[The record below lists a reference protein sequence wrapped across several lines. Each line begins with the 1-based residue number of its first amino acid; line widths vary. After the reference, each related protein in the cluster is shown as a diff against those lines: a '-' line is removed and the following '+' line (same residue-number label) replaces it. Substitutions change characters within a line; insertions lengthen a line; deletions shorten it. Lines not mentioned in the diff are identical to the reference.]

1 MDNFDEQETDSFGKL
16 SKINSA
22 VIVNI
27 TLNDLWVDFFKH
39 FRAGKFLSAN
49 NDLDCI
55 WTILG
60 GEKDIEGKTIEEEYT
75 QIQKKLGKISPLL
88 NSIPTSGFNKVPEL
102 IEKLLRIQKK
112 ILSEKS
118 LFLRR
123 LQNEQ
128 GKGTAYHEGDEDY
141 MD

>member
-1 MDNFDEQETDSFGKL
+1 MEEETNFEDDANKAL

-22 VIVNI
+22 AIVNI
-27 TLNDLWVDFFKH
+27 TLNELYKDFFRH
-39 FRAGKFLSAN
+39 YRDGKFLSAN

-60 GEKDIEGKTIEEEYT
+60 GEKGVEGTDVEKDYIKIDSKVKAFKDNLPTIGFGKVNRSHVFNLGNQK
-75 QIQKKLGKISPLL
+75 QILM
-88 NSIPTSGFNKVPEL
+88 
-102 IEKLLRIQKK
+102 EKA
-112 ILSEKS
+112 

-123 LQNEQ
+123 LLNAQ
-128 GKGTAYHEGDEDY
+128 GKGTAYHSAEEDY